1 MLLELNMVQGA
12 ILAMTA
18 IAVATILGLMAIVRP
33 SSASGCSGWELLAR
47 HHLGGGH
54 RPRPR
59 ARSYWA

>member
-18 IAVATILGLMAIVRP
+18 IVVATVVGLMAAVHP
-33 SSASGCSGWELLAR
+33 LSASGRSAWELLAR
-47 HHLGGGH
+47 HHLGEGH
-54 RPRPR
+54 RPRPH